1 MLARDYFE
9 YYLTDEEQDAFK
21 SNLLKQMTEDY
32 LWEYLDRDFDS
43 FKDFLNQAFWF
54 KETPEGND
62 YWVLLCSI
70 RNDMHE
76 KKIEII
82 KDFIRH
88 YFSNEQERN
97 RLFLLA
103 KKHVD
108 QVGVNEFINFIKD
121 EE

>member
-21 SNLLKQMTEDY
+21 GNLLKQMTEDY

-43 FKDFLNQAFWF
+43 FKDFLTQAFWF
-54 KETPEGND
+54 KETPEGNE

-108 QVGVNEFINFIKD
+108 QVGVNEFINFTKD

>member
-1 MLARDYFE
+1 
-9 YYLTDEEQDAFK
+9 
-21 SNLLKQMTEDY
+21 
-32 LWEYLDRDFDS
+32 
-43 FKDFLNQAFWF
+43 
-54 KETPEGND
+54 
-62 YWVLLCSI
+62 
-70 RNDMHE
+70 MHE

-88 YFSNEQERN
+88 YFSDEHERN
-97 RLFLLA
+97 RLFILA

>member
-1 MLARDYFE
+1 MIGRDYFE
-9 YYLTDEEQDAFK
+9 YYLTEEEQDAFK
-21 SNLLKQMTEDY
+21 VNLLKQMTESY
-32 LWEYLDRDFDS
+32 LWEYLDKDYES
-43 FKDFLNQAFWF
+43 FHDFLNQAFWF
-54 KETPEGND
+54 KETAEGNE

-76 KKIEII
+76 KKVEII

-88 YFSNEQERN
+88 YFSDELERN

>member
-70 RNDMHE
+70 RNDMYE

-88 YFSNEQERN
+88 YFSDEHERN
-97 RLFLLA
+97 KLFFLA

-121 EE
+121 EK